1 MRYTVSTEVFEGPFD
16 LLLHLVQ
23 KDDLNIHD
31 IPISKLTSEYLA
43 TLETLKALNLE
54 VAGEFLVMAA
64 TLIRIKSRMLL
75 PAEAEEETEEDPR
88 LELVNRLLEYKR
100 FKEISKELELKAE
113 KEKDHFYRPPLELPE
128 EEKGIAATLFDLL
141 DAFQGVLKE
150 HIRSEQV
157 KEILREPT
165 TIEERIRRI
174 LTLLEQKKSLSFH
187 SLFRAEEDRMLWV
200 VTFLALLELVR
211 MRQVTARQREP
222 FGEIR
227 IYRRPDLS
235 VAPNFPRADS

>member
-1 MRYTVSTEVFEGPFD
+1 MGEMSYTVSTEVFEGPFD

-31 IPISKLTSEYLA
+31 IPVSQLTSEYLA

-64 TLIRIKSRMLL
+64 TLIRIKSRMLI
-75 PAEAEEETEEDPR
+75 PVETEEGAEEDPR
-88 LELVNRLLEYKR
+88 QELVNRLLEYKR
-100 FKEISKELELKAE
+100 FREISKELDLKAE
-113 KEKDHFYRPPLELPE
+113 KEKDHFYRPPIEIPE

-141 DAFQGVLKE
+141 DAFQSVLKE
-150 HIRSEQV
+150 SVSREQV

-165 TIEERIRRI
+165 TVEERIRRI
-174 LTLLEQKKSLSFH
+174 LNLLEQKKSLNFH
-187 SLFRAEEDRMLWV
+187 SLFKSEEDRTIWV
-200 VTFLALLELVR
+200 VTFLALLELIR
-211 MRQVTARQREP
+211 MKQVTARQREP

-227 IYRRPDLS
+227 IYRRPDLAVS
-235 VAPNFPRADS
+235 A